1 MKLPMRLSRSAFDVA
16 VRDTIESD
24 PTLSRALLPMLH
36 ARQMLF
42 ETFMEWDRWVRKTAH
57 EDEVCI
63 RFMGIPGVGEITAL
77 SFKAA
82 VDDPARFKSS
92 RTVRAHFG
100 LTPRR
105 FQSGERDNPGRI
117 SHASDFDVRATLCHF
132 LKSRTAFR
140 FQAGRP

>member
-1 MKLPMRLSRSAFDVA
+1 MIQNGRSYDAEAKLSLQGV
-16 VRDTIESD
+16 VRIQ
-24 PTLSRALLPMLH
+24 H
-36 ARQMLF
+36 
-42 ETFMEWDRWVRKTAH
+42 
-57 EDEVCI
+57 
-63 RFMGIPGVGEITAL
+63 GVVVEITAL

-82 VDDPARFKSS
+82 VDDPARLKSS

-140 FQAGRP
+140 FRAGRP